1 MKIRPLFIV
10 TSILATLF
18 GLGFMFIPGFLTNLI
33 NFGIGGDGPLAMR
46 FFGIMVL
53 GVGVLTFSARDL
65 EDLKAQKAIALPLF
79 VIYTLMSIFHIWAIF
94 ALGVGNFMLW
104 SIVVLHA
111 VFAILYGIFTFKPA

>member
-1 MKIRPLFIV
+1 MKIRPFFIV

-33 NFGIGGDGPLAMR
+33 NFGIEGDGPLAMR

-53 GVGVLTFSARDL
+53 GVGALTFSARDL
-65 EDLKAQKAIALPLF
+65 EDLKAQKAIALSLF

-104 SIVVLHA
+104 SIVVLHS
-111 VFAILYGIFTFKPA
+111 VFAVLYGIFAFKPA